1 MAGELVYAFRI
12 MRLPLLDA
20 GGAVIGRLDDIVI
33 IPAPR
38 GVHKAA
44 PRVLGFVATSQR
56 RRIFVNAGRIHT
68 LDNEG
73 ARLRSWDV
81 DLNPFKPRPG
91 EVLVG
96 RDLIDK
102 RFGDETVSDIA
113 LRAVTDGRQT
123 WWEPAKVR
131 MARRSALRRRP
142 SYRLLDIDE
151 LPAVTSPAEA
161 AKPGATVLLNAPFPA
176 ERVWEHLP
184 APVQRLIV
192 EKGLVVWS
200 IDAFAVAK
208 EVGMG
213 SRINTV
219 MQPCFFALSGVLPA
233 DEAIARI
240 KENVEKTYA
249 KRGQAVVERNFAAI
263 DASLA
268 RLGRVPVGPVAG
280 HELPPIVP
288 ADAPEFVRRV
298 TAALMAGLDLV
309 IAVDTS
315 IAHLAAAIGRP
326 VWLLLPY
333 APDWRWLLERN
344 DSPWYP
350 SARLFRQP
358 ASRTWEATIVEV
370 RAELIRHFELA

>member
-123 WWEPAKVR
+123 W
-131 MARRSALRRRP
+131 
-142 SYRLLDIDE
+142 
-151 LPAVTSPAEA
+151 
-161 AKPGATVLLNAPFPA
+161 
-176 ERVWEHLP
+176 
-184 APVQRLIV
+184 
-192 EKGLVVWS
+192 
-200 IDAFAVAK
+200 
-208 EVGMG
+208 
-213 SRINTV
+213 
-219 MQPCFFALSGVLPA
+219 
-233 DEAIARI
+233 
-240 KENVEKTYA
+240 
-249 KRGQAVVERNFAAI
+249 
-263 DASLA
+263 
-268 RLGRVPVGPVAG
+268 
-280 HELPPIVP
+280 
-288 ADAPEFVRRV
+288 
-298 TAALMAGLDLV
+298 
-309 IAVDTS
+309 
-315 IAHLAAAIGRP
+315 
-326 VWLLLPY
+326 
-333 APDWRWLLERN
+333 
-344 DSPWYP
+344 
-350 SARLFRQP
+350 
-358 ASRTWEATIVEV
+358 
-370 RAELIRHFELA
+370 